1 MGGIPPSSFHTH
13 TFNNMAS
20 PLAFT
25 NVVMQAALEERE
37 REVQS
42 VWEQRK
48 ESLGELEK
56 AKEELEE
63 AKRKVERNR
72 MTIEM
77 MQEAQTGNQ
86 EKPEQDNLELFKA
99 LAEKLGETLESVG
112 HLDFSSSNFIIF
124 IIMSRCAV

>member
-1 MGGIPPSSFHTH
+1 M
-13 TFNNMAS
+13 
-20 PLAFT
+20 
-25 NVVMQAALEERE
+25 
-37 REVQS
+37 QS

-86 EKPEQDNLELFKA
+86 EKPEQDNLDLFKA